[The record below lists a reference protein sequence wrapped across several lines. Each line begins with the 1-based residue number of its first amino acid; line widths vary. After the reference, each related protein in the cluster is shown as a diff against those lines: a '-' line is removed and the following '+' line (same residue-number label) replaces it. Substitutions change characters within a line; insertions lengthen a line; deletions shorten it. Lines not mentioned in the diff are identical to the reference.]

1 MSAADGLAMLDRAAA
16 APDIALIAAAALGI
30 LLACSGP
37 LPHAARAIL
46 RLGLGRG
53 RAGQVRALTP
63 AATLGLRAASLLAPA
78 AGWLIA
84 GAPGAIFTS
93 VAAAS
98 LLLAILDL
106 SWRWLPLEWVGG
118 IAASGI
124 VLAMA
129 SGALLEAL
137 TETAAIMLLLAALAA
152 TFRRL
157 RGVDGLGLGD
167 VFLAGA
173 ITTHLGL
180 AATAMV
186 LFAAAIAALAAE
198 ALIFRDI
205 YATRY
210 RARTVPLGAWL
221 ALCFVCAP
229 LAGMFV

>member
-1 MSAADGLAMLDRAAA
+1 MTTQYGLAMLDRAAA
-16 APDIALIAAAALGI
+16 VPDTALITATALGI

-46 RLGLGRG
+46 RVALGHG
-53 RAGQVRALTP
+53 RAARVRALTT
-63 AATLGLRAASLLAPA
+63 AAILGLRAALVLAPA

-84 GAPGAIFTS
+84 GAPGAIFAS

-118 IAASGI
+118 IAASG
-124 VLAMA
+124 LALA
-129 SGALLEAL
+129 LAHGALLEAV
-137 TETAAIMLLLAALAA
+137 TETAAITLLLAALAA

-157 RGVDGLGLGD
+157 RGVEGLGLGD

-173 ITTHLGL
+173 IATHLGL
-180 AATAMV
+180 IATALV
-186 LFAAAIAALAAE
+186 LFAAALAALAAE
-198 ALIFRDI
+198 VLIFRDI

-210 RARTVPLGAWL
+210 GVRTVPLGAWL

-229 LAGMFV
+229 VTGMFA